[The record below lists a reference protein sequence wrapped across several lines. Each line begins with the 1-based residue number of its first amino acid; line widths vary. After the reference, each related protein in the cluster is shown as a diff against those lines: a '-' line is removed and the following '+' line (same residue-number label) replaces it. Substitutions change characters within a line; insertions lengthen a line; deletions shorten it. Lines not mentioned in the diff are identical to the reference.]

1 MRFSSAALV
10 NQFDYDTSPAHSA
23 SLDTTAILS
32 QAPLFLATRQITKY
46 ISNVQAKDM
55 QPGIDPARHQ
65 GPLEVF

>member
-1 MRFSSAALV
+1 MRFSSAALM

-32 QAPLFLATRQITKY
+32 QVPLFLATRQITKY

-65 GPLEVF
+65 EPFEVF